1 MLNFDV
7 ATSDCSSSSSGEAF
21 AKPSSE
27 AGAAASIEIFP
38 AEAVKRQACRW
49 YGMAAET
56 VECAGQR
63 GAEFRFSGPM
73 HLLAISDRKLSFL
86 PAGHAYHEWHRLSA
100 HGRFVFVYFDPA
112 KLQALDLKTPHLFI
126 EDRMLVETALRLAVV
141 VERASPEDQ
150 SYLEALGRVL
160 VHELRRLGGGD
171 KTGRQP
177 IRGGLAGWQQRVV
190 TTYIEDHL
198 DEHIPLPTL
207 AGLARLSP
215 YHFSRA
221 FKQSFGVPP
230 HRYHIQRR
238 IERAKLLLAKSAMS
252 VTEVG
257 VATGFSET
265 SSFTSTF
272 RRLTGITPSAY
283 SRQLGEF
290 PA

>member
-38 AEAVKRQACRW
+38 AEAVKRQASRW

-141 VERASPEDQ
+141 VERASP
-150 SYLEALGRVL
+150 R
-160 VHELRRLGGGD
+160 
-171 KTGRQP
+171 TNP
-177 IRGGLAGWQQRVV
+177 ISRHLAVFWCM
-190 TTYIEDHL
+190 
-198 DEHIPLPTL
+198 
-207 AGLARLSP
+207 
-215 YHFSRA
+215 
-221 FKQSFGVPP
+221 SFGVSAVVT
-230 HRYHIQRR
+230 RR
-238 IERAKLLLAKSAMS
+238 AASRFAVGLPAGNS
-252 VTEVG
+252 VWSRPISRTIL
-257 VATGFSET
+257 
-265 SSFTSTF
+265 TSTF
-272 RRLTGITPSAY
+272 LCRPW
-283 SRQLGEF
+283 
-290 PA
+290 PAWRG

>member
-1 MLNFDV
+1 MLNFDI
-7 ATSDCSSSSSGEAF
+7 ATSDCLSSSSGETF
-21 AKPSSE
+21 TKQSSE
-27 AGAAASIEIFP
+27 TVVPASVEIIP
-38 AEAVKRQACRW
+38 AEAVKRRASRW
-49 YGMAAET
+49 HGMAAET
-56 VECAGQR
+56 VEYSGHR

-100 HGRFVFVYFDPA
+100 HGRLVFVYFDPA
-112 KLQALDLKTPHLFI
+112 KLQALDLRTPHLLI
-126 EDRMLVETALRLAVV
+126 EDRMLVETALRLAAV

-160 VHELRRLGGGD
+160 VHELRRLGHGD
-171 KTGRQP
+171 KAGRVP
-177 IRGGLAGWQQRVV
+177 VRGGLAGWQQRVV
-190 TTYIEDHL
+190 TTFIEEHL

-238 IERAKLLLAKSAMS
+238 IERAKMLLAKSAMS

-257 VATGFSET
+257 AAMGFSET

-283 SRQLGEF
+283 SRQLGKF
-290 PA
+290 PG